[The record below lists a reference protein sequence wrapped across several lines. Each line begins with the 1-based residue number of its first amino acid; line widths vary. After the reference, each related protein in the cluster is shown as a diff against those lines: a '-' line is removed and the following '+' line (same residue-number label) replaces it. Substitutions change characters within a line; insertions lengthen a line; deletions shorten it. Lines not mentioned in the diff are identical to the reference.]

1 MEELTRLIRSDMR
14 PALGVTEPG
23 AIAFAAAKARSYTS
37 GEVISVT
44 VKLNSGMYKNA
55 FTCGIPNSRE
65 VGSEFAAALGAIAG
79 NEELGLESLSD
90 VKQKDAERAEKLVK
104 QGKVQVI
111 LQDISSRI
119 FIEVEVK
126 TKLDQAVVTIED
138 THTNITGIVVNGEVR
153 FANSKEKTKGGEA
166 EEKPQIHR
174 YTFRQLCEY
183 ADIADVSELEFIWEA
198 YRVNLELFEAG

>member
-153 FANSKEKTKGGEA
+153 FANSKEKTKVERQKKTANSQVYISAAMRVCRYCRCVGTGIYMGG
-166 EEKPQIHR
+166 IS
-174 YTFRQLCEY
+174 CEFG
-183 ADIADVSELEFIWEA
+183 AV
-198 YRVNLELFEAG
+198 